1 MKKIIS
7 IILTIAIVLPCFC
20 VNTSAQSAFLDSRYE
35 TKMRQ
40 VTEML
45 MNDKITL
52 DKVAKLDRCVVYISV
67 SDTSQQAVTVTA
79 STKKLE
85 ASLDKALAK
94 ARATDINPVWFK
106 LDVVTEV
113 EAMTYESFKTTY
125 KESLNSAMRKG
136 IAFNDYFGRSLLEA
150 QINSNGWLD
159 YTTGELDLEA
169 INKYFKKNKL
179 KQLPEIPETIY
190 LFRSKGFFADNSG
203 QVIRLTS
210 GNYAQF
216 GTRPYEMT
224 KDDIVNLAKRSSH
237 YLVKMCG
244 EDGKFVYGYY
254 PIDNEE
260 LEGYN
265 IIRHAGTVW
274 NLILQY
280 EMTGDRYLLKPI
292 ERALGY
298 LQEYIHYKDKNTAF
312 LNDRG
317 TLNVGGN
324 GISLLAFVSY
334 AEIMKSDKY
343 NDLIK
348 ALANGIMYLQ
358 KDNGA
363 FVHTINKSD
372 YSVYK
377 DYITVFY
384 DGEATYGI
392 LRAYGLLGNKKYLK
406 TAEKAADYFIANGYE
421 TLNSHWISYSFN
433 ELTKYSPKEEYFNFG
448 LKNVHGYTERVNR
461 TVTAAHTTCET
472 MGSSFEL
479 YHRMLSSGKTCD
491 MMKEFDGDLLVEAF
505 QKRATWGMHYFIQPE
520 QAMYFS
526 NPRLVLY
533 SHVVRE
539 DNFRIR
545 IDDIQHFM
553 GGYYLYWKNYE
564 TVQEYLNKEAPQ
576 T

>member
-1 MKKIIS
+1 MKKIIAL
-7 IILTIAIVLPCFC
+7 ILTIAMVLPCLC
-20 VNTSAQSAFLDSRYE
+20 VNVSAQSSLDKQYD
-35 TKMRQ
+35 TKMEL
-40 VTEML
+40 VTQRL
-45 MNDKITL
+45 MKDKITL
-52 DKVAKLDRCVVYISV
+52 EKVEKLERAVVYISV
-67 SDTSQQAVTVTA
+67 SDTVNQAITVSA

-85 ASLDKALAK
+85 VSLEKVLEKAK
-94 ARATDINPVWFK
+94 KTGMNPVWFK

-113 EAMTYESFKTTY
+113 EEMTYDAFK
-125 KESLNSAMRKG
+125 EMVAGGLNSVMRKG

-159 YTTGELDLEA
+159 YETGELDLEE
-169 INKYFKKNKL
+169 INRYFRKNKL
-179 KQLPEIPETIY
+179 KKLDEIPETLYI
-190 LFRSKGFFADNSG
+190 FRTKGFFTDNTNE
-203 QVIRLTS
+203 VYRLTS

-216 GTRPYEMT
+216 GTREYEMT
-224 KDDIVNLAKRSSH
+224 KEDIVNLAKKSSR
-237 YLVKMCG
+237 YLADMCD

-280 EMTGDRYLLKPI
+280 EMTGDIRLKKPI
-292 ERALGY
+292 DRALDY
-298 LQEYIHYKDKNTAF
+298 LEEYIHYKDKNTAF

-334 AEIMKSDKY
+334 AEILRTDKY
-343 NDLIK
+343 NNFIK

-358 KDNGA
+358 KEDGS
-363 FVHTINKSD
+363 FTHTIYKSD
-372 YSVYK
+372 YSVHK

-392 LRAYGLLGNKKYLK
+392 LRAYGLLKNKKYLK

-421 TLNSHWISYSFN
+421 SLNSHWISYSFN

-448 LKNVHGYTERVNR
+448 LKNVHGYTDRVNR

-479 YHRMLSSGKTCD
+479 YHRLLQSGKTCE
-491 MMKEFDGDLLVEAF
+491 MMEEFDGDLLVTAF
-505 QKRATWGMHYFIQPE
+505 QKRATWGMNYFVQPE

-553 GGYYLYWKNYE
+553 GGYYLYWKNYD
-564 TVQEYLNKEAPQ
+564 TVQQYLNKQ
-576 T
+576 

>member
-1 MKKIIS
+1 MKKIIA
-7 IILTIAIVLPCFC
+7 IILTIAMVLPCFC
-20 VNTSAQSAFLDSRYE
+20 VNVSAQTALERNYDK
-35 TKMRQ
+35 KMAL
-40 VTEML
+40 VTERI

-52 DKVAKLDRCVVYISV
+52 KKVEGLERAVVYISV
-67 SDTSQQAVTVTA
+67 SDSINQAVTVCS

-85 ASLDKALAK
+85 ASLEKALVKAK
-94 ARATDINPVWFK
+94 ATKMNPVWFK
-106 LDVVTEV
+106 VDIVTEV
-113 EAMTYESFKTTY
+113 EEITYEAFKEQF

-159 YTTGELDLEA
+159 YTTGELNLEE
-169 INKYFKKNKL
+169 INKYFKKNRL

-190 LFRSKGFFADNSG
+190 LFRSKGFFADG
-203 QVIRLTS
+203 TEEVQRLTS
-210 GNYAQF
+210 GNYAKF
-216 GTRPYEMT
+216 GTREYEMT
-224 KDDIVNLAKRSSH
+224 KEDIENLAAKSSH
-237 YLVKMCG
+237 YLANMCG

-254 PIDNEE
+254 PIDNQE

-280 EMTGDRYLLKPI
+280 EMTGDLSLIKPI
-292 ERALGY
+292 DRALDY
-298 LQEYIHYKDKNTAF
+298 LEEHIHYKDKNTAF

-334 AEIMKSDKY
+334 AEIMKSNKY
-343 NDLIK
+343 NTLIK

-358 KDNGA
+358 KEDGS
-363 FVHTINKSD
+363 FTHTIYKSD
-372 YSVYK
+372 YSVHK

-392 LRAYGLLGNKKYLK
+392 LRAYGLLKNRKYLK

-421 TLNSHWISYSFN
+421 SLNSHWISYSFN
-433 ELTKYSPKEEYFNFG
+433 ELTKYSPKAEYFNFG

-479 YHRMLSSGKTCD
+479 YHRLLQSGKKCE
-491 MMKEFDGDLLVEAF
+491 MLREFDGKMLVTAF
-505 QKRATWGMHYFIQPE
+505 QHRATWGMNYFIQPE

-553 GGYYLYWKNYE
+553 GGYYLYWKNYD
-564 TVQEYLNKEAPQ
+564 TVQQYLNKQ
-576 T
+576 